1 MTMLGSSP
9 QTPVLS
15 LITMAAKEKKLV
27 RAVLSKPQDKT
38 VIKTVI
44 TEREI
49 SGKDVLQA
57 ETFTSD
63 GKAYHKNIDISDE
76 EALFELLSEYSQ
88 INVFTSAKEA
98 QFSLSKKGK
107 PLYSG
112 IDAAMRALS
121 SGETVKI
128 ESNNRKKNVILCGDE
143 DFLYVL
149 GISDQNGRIHD
160 KKQSKFRQINKF
172 LEYVRDCVPYLKSE
186 GRLRVLDL
194 CCGKSYLSF
203 ALYHYLTKT
212 LGREVYMTGVD
223 LKSDVIAYCSECAEK
238 LGYDGLKFVCGDIND
253 FACEKAD
260 LTVSLHACDTATDAV
275 LKVACDACSDV
286 ILSTPCCHH
295 YLTERLSCEEV
306 DFIAKYPILRNKFAD
321 AATDALRL
329 VYLEKRGYDVIASEL
344 IDPSETPKNVLLRG
358 IRKKNFDKD
367 SKEACRLAAK
377 YDALC
382 EFLLGDTPYVI

>member
-1 MTMLGSSP
+1 MSTD
-9 QTPVLS
+9 TVLS
-15 LITMAAKEKKLV
+15 PVISLTLAAAGASKLSRV
-27 RAVLSKPQDKT
+27 ILSKPKVGD
-38 VIKTVI
+38 VIKTVM
-44 TEREI
+44 TPRVI
-49 SGKDVLQA
+49 SGRGMLQA
-57 ETFTSD
+57 ETFTRD
-63 GKAYHKNIDISDE
+63 GKAYHKNVEMTDE
-76 EALFELLSEYSQ
+76 ASLYELFSGYSQ
-88 INVFTSAKEA
+88 INIFTPAREA

-121 SGETVKI
+121 VGEVVKA
-128 ESNNRKKNVILCGDE
+128 EDNNRRKNTVLCGDE

-149 GISDQNGRIHD
+149 GISDANGRIHD

-172 LEYVRDCVPYLKSE
+172 LEYVRDCVRYLRPE
-186 GRLRVLDL
+186 GELRVLDL

-203 ALYHYLTKT
+203 ALYHYLHTV
-212 LGREVYMTGVD
+212 LGREVRMTGVD
-223 LKSDVIAYCSECAEK
+223 LKRDVIEYCTECAQK
-238 LGYDGLKFVCGDIND
+238 LGYEGLSFVCGDIND
-253 FACEKAD
+253 FACERAD
-260 LTVSLHACDTATDAV
+260 MTVSLHACDVATDAV

-295 YLTERLSCEEV
+295 YLTERLDCAEI

-329 VYLEKRGYDVIASEL
+329 AYLEKRGYDVMAAEL

-358 IRKKNFDKD
+358 IRKKSFDCE
-367 SKEACRLAAK
+367 SREAKKLSER

-382 EFLLGDTPYVI
+382 VFLLGETPYVI